1 MSSEAKASSPSTT
14 PSPQQNDTGQ
24 PAQASPTATVPGISS
39 SSTSPAPPVPP
50 SPRRG
55 EIWDVNWS
63 PGRGAEQQGTR
74 PALIIQNDR
83 GNASRTY
90 PLTVVASMSR
100 TERDLPLHVRI
111 APTSENG
118 LTDYTDVKCE
128 QVMTIEKSRLLRR
141 RGTITSEELGKVDLA
156 LRVSLNLLT

>member
-1 MSSEAKASSPSTT
+1 MSSEAKAPST
-14 PSPQQNDTGQ
+14 PSPKQDEKTQL
-24 PAQASPTATVPGISS
+24 PTPV
-39 SSTSPAPPVPP
+39 STSLT
-50 SPRRG
+50 PRRG

-83 GNASRTY
+83 GNLSHNY
-90 PLTVVASMSR
+90 PLTIVASMSR
-100 TERDLPLHVRI
+100 TERELPLHVRI
-111 APTSENG
+111 APNEENG

-141 RGTITSEELGKVDLA
+141 RGTITSEDLSKVDIA
-156 LRVSLNLLT
+156 LKLSLDLLT

>member
-1 MSSEAKASSPSTT
+1 MNSEARQSQQ
-14 PSPQQNDTGQ
+14 PSPQPSKSGTAHVPQ
-24 PAQASPTATVPGISS
+24 PHPHQQ
-39 SSTSPAPPVPP
+39 P

-83 GNASRTY
+83 GNASLSY
-90 PLTVVASMSR
+90 PLTIVASMSR
-100 TERDLPLHVRI
+100 TERELPLHVRI
-111 APTSENG
+111 APSEENG
-118 LTDYTDVKCE
+118 LSDYTDVKCE

-141 RGTITSEELGKVDLA
+141 RGNITPEELSRVDLA
-156 LRVSLNLLT
+156 LKLSLNLLS

>member
-1 MSSEAKASSPSTT
+1 MNNEARQTLS
-14 PSPQQNDTGQ
+14 SPQQHQQD
-24 PAQASPTATVPGISS
+24 AYAV
-39 SSTSPAPPVPP
+39 VP

-83 GNASRTY
+83 GNSSPSY
-90 PLTVVASMSR
+90 PLTIVASMSR
-100 TERDLPLHVRI
+100 TERELPLHVRI
-111 APTSENG
+111 TPSTENG

-128 QVMTIEKSRLLRR
+128 QVMTIEKSRLIRR
-141 RGTITSEELGKVDLA
+141 RGSITTEEMRRVDQA
-156 LRVSLNLLT
+156 LRMSLSLL

>member
-1 MSSEAKASSPSTT
+1 MSSEAKAS
-14 PSPQQNDTGQ
+14 
-24 PAQASPTATVPGISS
+24 VPGVQQSEGRS
-39 SSTSPAPPVPP
+39 ALHV

-83 GNASRTY
+83 GNASTSY
-90 PLTVVASMSR
+90 PLTIVASMSR
-100 TERDLPLHVRI
+100 TERELPLHVRI
-111 APTSENG
+111 APSTENG

-128 QVMTIEKSRLLRR
+128 QVMTIEKSRLIRR
-141 RGTITSEELGKVDLA
+141 RGSISSDEMARVDQA
-156 LRVSLNLLT
+156 LRLSLNLFS

>member
-1 MSSEAKASSPSTT
+1 MSDEARQTL
-14 PSPQQNDTGQ
+14 PSPKHYEARSQ
-24 PAQASPTATVPGISS
+24 
-39 SSTSPAPPVPP
+39 P

-83 GNASRTY
+83 GNASPSY
-90 PLTVVASMSR
+90 PLTIVASMSR
-100 TERDLPLHVRI
+100 TERELPLHVRI
-111 APTSENG
+111 APNEENG

-128 QVMTIEKSRLLRR
+128 QLMTIEKSRLLRR
-141 RGTITSEELGKVDLA
+141 RGAISAEELRLVDVA
-156 LRVSLNLLT
+156 LKLSLSLLP

>member
-1 MSSEAKASSPSTT
+1 MNSEAKA
-14 PSPQQNDTGQ
+14 PSPPGPQENEESQSLL
-24 PAQASPTATVPGISS
+24 PPPTPQ
-39 SSTSPAPPVPP
+39 

-74 PALIIQNDR
+74 PALVIQNDR
-83 GNASRTY
+83 GNASLSY
-90 PLTVVASMSR
+90 PLTIVASMSR
-100 TERDLPLHVRI
+100 TERELPLHVRI
-111 APTSENG
+111 TPNEENG

-141 RGTITSEELGKVDLA
+141 RGSINSEELHRVDVA
-156 LRVSLNLLT
+156 LKLSLNLPP

>member
-1 MSSEAKASSPSTT
+1 MSDEARQTL
-14 PSPQQNDTGQ
+14 PSPKQQEVY
-24 PAQASPTATVPGISS
+24 SI
-39 SSTSPAPPVPP
+39 P

-83 GNASRTY
+83 GNGSITY
-90 PLTVVASMSR
+90 PLTIVASMSR
-100 TERDLPLHVRI
+100 TERELSLHVRI
-111 APTSENG
+111 SPTEENG

-141 RGTITSEELGKVDLA
+141 RGMITPEELRMVDNA
-156 LRVSLNLLT
+156 LRLSLGLN

>member
-1 MSSEAKASSPSTT
+1 MSSEARQTQPSHRQHDG
-14 PSPQQNDTGQ
+14 S
-24 PAQASPTATVPGISS
+24 
-39 SSTSPAPPVPP
+39 P

-83 GNASRTY
+83 GNASPAY
-90 PLTVVASMSR
+90 PLTIVASMSR
-100 TERDLPLHVRI
+100 TERELPLHVRS
-111 APTSENG
+111 APNEENG

-128 QVMTIEKSRLLRR
+128 QVMTVEKSRLLRR
-141 RGTITSEELGKVDLA
+141 RGSITTEDLTKVDIA
-156 LRVSLNLLT
+156 LRLSLDIMSQ